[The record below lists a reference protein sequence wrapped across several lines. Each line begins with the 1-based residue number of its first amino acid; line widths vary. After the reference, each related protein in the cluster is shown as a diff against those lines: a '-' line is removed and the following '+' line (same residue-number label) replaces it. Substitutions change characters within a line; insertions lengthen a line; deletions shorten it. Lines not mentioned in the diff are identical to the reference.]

1 MDEKKLRILG
11 FLCNWCSYAG
21 ADLAGVSRLQI
32 PPLLRVIRVMC
43 SGSLDPKVVLTAL
56 KEGVDG
62 VMIMGCH
69 PGDCHYLSGNYE
81 ALRKYDMLKKL
92 LSFTDLGS
100 DRLHLEW
107 VSASEGI
114 RFQKVVTDFTVQIK
128 ELGPSPIRKK
138 DEEARKKIAQLNA
151 IIHATSEF
159 RLRSIIG
166 REKKLTEI
174 GNAYGEKYS
183 LEEMEKI
190 KIQILEDEYIRSNII
205 LTVEEGP
212 KTVEEMAQKL
222 GCNTETVFKHVARL
236 WKKQII
242 LPAGHKELSP
252 TYIKAGG
259 A

>member
-1 MDEKKLRILG
+1 MEVPKLRILG

-32 PPLLRVIRVMC
+32 PPLLRVVRVMC
-43 SGSLDPKVVLTAL
+43 SGSVDPRVVLTAL
-56 KEGVDG
+56 KEGADG
-62 VMIMGCH
+62 VIIMGCH

-81 ALRKYDMLKKL
+81 ALRKYEMLKEL
-92 LSFTDLGS
+92 LSFTDLGQ

-114 RFQKVVTDFTVQIK
+114 RFQEVVTDFTVKIK
-128 ELGPSPIRKK
+128 ELGSSPVRKK
-138 DEEARKKIAQLNA
+138 DEEAKKINAQLNA

-159 RLRSIIG
+159 RLRSLIG

-183 LEEMEKI
+183 QEEIDKI
-190 KIQILEDEYIRSNII
+190 KSQILKEEYIRSNII

-222 GCNTETVFKHVARL
+222 GWNTETVFKHVARL

-242 LPAGHKELSP
+242 LPSGHKELSP
-252 TYIKAGG
+252 TYVKAGG
-259 A
+259 V